1 MRSILLL
8 FCLLT
13 GLVRAQPPIPEEAPS
28 RFQST
33 RAHHAMVASAE
44 AQATRAGLEVM
55 RGGGNAVD
63 AAVTT
68 AFVLAVTLPSAGNLG
83 GGGFLLLR
91 TRDGQIQALD
101 FRETAPA
108 ATHRDFYLDAQGQ
121 VDRQRITLGYQSCG
135 VPGTVSGME
144 TVLKRYGT
152 ISLRQAVE
160 PARRLAAEGMLVTR
174 ELSDDLARVQ
184 DDLRRFPASAAIFLP
199 GGRVPEV
206 GDRLTQKD
214 LAWSLEQIGETG
226 SAAFYRGEVGQRMIA
241 SIQKN
246 GGVMTMADLAAYR
259 VLWRKPVEGT
269 YRGFAV
275 YAMPPPSSG
284 GVHLVQ
290 MLNILEGYDL
300 AALGHNSA
308 ATLHLL
314 AEAMRSAYADR
325 ATWLGDPD
333 FFKVP
338 VDWLT
343 SKGYATD
350 LRAQIKTAVARKSS
364 QVQAGKPP
372 DEPPQTTHFSVV
384 DDHGMAVSLT
394 YTLNFSYGSKAVAEG
409 TGILL
414 NDEMDDFSAAPG
426 SPNGFGLVGGEANSV
441 QPGKRPLS
449 SMTPTILEKEGQLV
463 AVVGSPGGSRIITAV
478 LQAILNVID
487 FHLNAQSAVAAPRV
501 HHQWLPDELYF
512 EEGISPDT
520 LRLLRSY
527 GHTMS
532 PRNTFGHVQMIW
544 RRPDGWWEG
553 GTDPRRPGL
562 VEGF

>member
-1 MRSILLL
+1 MLL
-8 FCLLT
+8 FLCLLT
-13 GLVRAQPPIPEEAPS
+13 GLVWAQPPIPEEAPS

-33 RAHHAMVASAE
+33 RAQHAMVASAE
-44 AQATRAGLEVM
+44 AHATRAGLEVM
-55 RGGGNAVD
+55 RRGGNAVD

-83 GGGFLLLR
+83 GGGFLLVR
-91 TRDGQIQALD
+91 TKDGQIEALD

-135 VPGTVSGME
+135 VPGTVAGME
-144 TVLKRYGT
+144 AVLKRYGT
-152 ISLRQAVE
+152 ISLSQAVE
-160 PARRLAAEGMLVTR
+160 PARQLAADGMLVTR
-174 ELSDDLARVQ
+174 DLADDLARVQ
-184 DDLRRFPASAAIFLP
+184 DELRKFPASAAIFLP
-199 GGRVPEV
+199 GGKVPEV
-206 GDRLTQKD
+206 GDRLVQKD
-214 LAWSLEQIGETG
+214 LAWSLEQIGQKG
-226 SAAFYRGEVGQRMIA
+226 SAAFYHGEVGQRMIA
-241 SIQKN
+241 SIRKN
-246 GGVMTMADLAAYR
+246 GGVMTMADLAGYR
-259 VLWRKPVEGT
+259 ALWRKPVEGT
-269 YRGFAV
+269 YRGFTV

-343 SKGYATD
+343 SKGYAAE
-350 LRAQIKTAVARKSS
+350 LRQQIKPGVARKSS

-384 DDHGMAVSLT
+384 DGQGMAVSLT

-426 SPNGFGLVGGEANSV
+426 SPNGFGLVGGDANSV

-449 SMTPTILEKEGQLV
+449 SMTPTILEKDDQLM
-463 AVVGSPGGSRIITAV
+463 AVIGSPGGSRIITAV

-487 FHLNAQSAVAAPRV
+487 FRLNAQSAVAAARV

-520 LRLLRSY
+520 LQLLSSY
-527 GHTMS
+527 GHTTS